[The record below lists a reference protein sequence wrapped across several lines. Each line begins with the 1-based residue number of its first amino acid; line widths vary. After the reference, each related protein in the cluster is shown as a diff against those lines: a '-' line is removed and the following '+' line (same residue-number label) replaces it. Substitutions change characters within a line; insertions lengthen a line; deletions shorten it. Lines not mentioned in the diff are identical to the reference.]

1 MDALLSVV
9 LSIPDMFMLALIVA
23 SIVLSLIGIRTR
35 KYGRVSRAFFNI
47 DPQLYRF
54 RSPVPGPR
62 EAMENLERE
71 IKESRRR
78 AYHPSHYTRSR

>member
-1 MDALLSVV
+1 MDILSVFVSV
-9 LSIPDMFMLALIVA
+9 LGVLMSALIVA

-78 AYHPSHYTRSR
+78 ASHPSHHTRSR